1 MFQINGEFW
10 SPTGKVSHTI
20 VLGKPFDALCQAED
34 ATCNYVQQYLMY
46 LNKKRNTAPVYDSD
60 GNIITYDY
68 PFRAD
73 YDGDHFCIIRFWDG
87 DDYRIVCI
95 YDVIE
100 VPDKILSMTKKE
112 ENIANIA
119 MIAATLLKDNKIE
132 TDEVNGHVGLCQEIV
147 SLADQFEDT
156 YTKMQANGEPDYF
169 ESIDNFAEQQLLMR
183 FGKKAEPAPAITL
196 EMVRN
201 AFEVGLIRL
210 ILSPNGDGIACKIG
224 ELWFYFGGT
233 TAEEYDSVAAFLQ
246 DIPTEDIV
254 SDIFTVL
261 EAFRQDGESG
271 EVEFAEEYAYY
282 CCYLQEN
289 GIVPGPTKWIHIYY
303 SWGDEE
309 SPILVPDGTDA
320 WEYAKNLAVREA
332 EVSSVEGP
340 HPEIGMRFIPSEN
353 TITLHYYG
361 SNIGFG
367 KDYDSWSYYVI
378 TDSPDFEPP
387 EENIF
392 KD

>member
-1 MFQINGEFW
+1 
-10 SPTGKVSHTI
+10 
-20 VLGKPFDALCQAED
+20 
-34 ATCNYVQQYLMY
+34 
-46 LNKKRNTAPVYDSD
+46 
-60 GNIITYDY
+60 
-68 PFRAD
+68 
-73 YDGDHFCIIRFWDG
+73 
-87 DDYRIVCI
+87 
-95 YDVIE
+95 
-100 VPDKILSMTKKE
+100 MTKKE

-119 MIAATLLKDNKIE
+119 IMAAVLLKDNKIE

-210 ILSPNGDGIACKIG
+210 ILSPNGDGIACQIG

-233 TAEEYDSVAAFLQ
+233 TAEEYGSVDAFLQ

-254 SDIFTVL
+254 SDIFTTL
-261 EAFRQDGESG
+261 EAFRQDGASG

-282 CCYLQEN
+282 CCFLQEN
-289 GIVPGPTKWIHIYY
+289 EIVPGPMKWIHIYY
-303 SWGDEE
+303 SWGDVE

-332 EVSSVEGP
+332 EVSSVEGL

-361 SNIGFG
+361 SDIKLG
-367 KDYDSWSYYVI
+367 KDYDTWSYYVI
-378 TDSPDFEPP
+378 TDSP